1 MGNFDYVSLYTGGEW
16 LEGILKVSKNGMTW
30 VDCAENSPNTIELSN
45 KNIFAAIFTP
55 DKKKVY
61 KNIKEAADSI
71 DKTSSS
77 TNFTVFTV
85 CKPLDFDSKGLSS
98 NKKRPYCD
106 SWLFKASSEDK
117 AHQYLHKI
125 RDLIRPNYCSI
136 TPNALILLNPNSGKK
151 KSNET
156 FKKVIEPV
164 FRLCNVKYTLIG
176 TGNGLSWAIG
186 CGWPE
191 LAAVSISKF
200 ITKPLDIM
208 SVSKSDSNPTYCFLS
223 VTWGYI
229 ADTDIESEKIR
240 GLGSLRL
247 DVYGIIRLIRF
258 RKYGGKIHFLPV
270 DTQHDTEVSNT
281 DSGNKYD
288 DSAISIGDNLVE
300 TKKKRSSPKKSAIVS
315 TRPLINKNSKSIV
328 SIKHNPSPL
337 SFSQIT
343 PASFHENDSS
353 KRESSSLKNK
363 VVYSI
368 NSEKG
373 PQMSLIDSLIT
384 KSINV
389 PVDTSKLPP
398 NWVTLSG
405 PFTSVNAIN
414 SPWLSKSFMA
424 SDKASINDGLIDL
437 IYTQEVSKLDILPY
451 IIDSS
456 KGGHLNKNGLFHYK
470 TKAIIIEPDGTRYIS
485 SNKSAASDSK
495 IHDVANKPSELPRD
509 SKGVFSLDG
518 ERSDIGPIKIEVIPN
533 LLNVIISPLTLDSY
547 TEKPKSNPSEAKL
560 KPNMMTSV
568 VSRSASFVSFF

>member
-1 MGNFDYVSLYTGGEW
+1 
-16 LEGILKVSKNGMTW
+16 
-30 VDCAENSPNTIELSN
+30 NSPNTIELSN
-45 KNIFAAIFTP
+45 KAIFAAILTP

-61 KNIKEAADSI
+61 KNIKEAADSME
-71 DKTSSS
+71 KTLSS

-85 CKPLDFDSKGLSS
+85 CKPLDSDSKDLSP

-106 SWLFKASSEDK
+106 SWLFKASTEDK

-125 RDLIRPNYCSI
+125 RDLIRPNYSC
-136 TPNALILLNPNSGKK
+136 
-151 KSNET
+151 
-156 FKKVIEPV
+156 
-164 FRLCNVKYTLIG
+164 

-200 ITKPLDIM
+200 ITRPLDIM
-208 SVSKSDSNPTYCFLS
+208 SVSKPGSNTTYCFLS

-240 GLGSLRL
+240 GLVSLRL
-247 DVYGIIRLIRF
+247 DIYGLIRLIRF

-270 DTQHDTEVSNT
+270 DSHQDTEVSNS
-281 DSGNKYD
+281 DSGMNYD
-288 DSAISIGDNLVE
+288 DSAISVGDNLVE
-300 TKKKRSSPKKSAIVS
+300 TKKKSVLFFKKERSNSRVS
-315 TRPLINKNSKSIV
+315 TRSLINKNNKSIV

-337 SFSQIT
+337 SLSQIT

-353 KRESSSLKNK
+353 KREGSSLKNK
-363 VVYSI
+363 VVSSI
-368 NSEKG
+368 NSDKM
-373 PQMSLIDSLIT
+373 PQSSLIDSLIT
-384 KSINV
+384 KSIDV

-424 SDKASINDGLIDL
+424 SEKASINDGLIDL
-437 IYTQEVSKLDILPY
+437 IYTQDVSKLDILPY
-451 IIDSS
+451 VIDST
-456 KGGHLNKNGLFHYK
+456 KGGHLNKNGIFHYK

-485 SNKSAASDSK
+485 SKKSTASDIK
-495 IHDVANKPSELPRD
+495 AHDVLNKTLDLPKN
-509 SKGVFSLDG
+509 SKGLFSLDG

-533 LLNVIISPLTLDSY
+533 LLNVIISPLTIDAY
-547 TEKPKSNPSEAKL
+547 TEKPKPNPAEVRL

-568 VSRSASFVSFF
+568 ASRSASFVSFF